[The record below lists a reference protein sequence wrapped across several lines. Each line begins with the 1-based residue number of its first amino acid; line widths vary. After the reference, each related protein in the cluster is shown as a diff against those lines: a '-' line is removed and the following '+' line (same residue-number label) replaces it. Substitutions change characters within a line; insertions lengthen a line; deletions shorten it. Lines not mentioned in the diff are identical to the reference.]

1 MDLHNNRIGREIGEE
16 LSKQGKYLAKDYID
30 AVFSNKDRLQV
41 DERTGNWGRWWA
53 K

>member
-16 LSKQGKYLAKDYID
+16 LSNKGFWVTRQDYINTVL
-30 AVFSNKDRLQV
+30 ANKDRLQV
-41 DERTGNWGRWWA
+41 DKRTGNWG